1 VKVSDSRRHWMG
13 GRYAG
18 IDWATEKHDVR
29 VANETGEM
37 LLAATF
43 GHDEP
48 GLSALCRTLV
58 RMEVGLVAIERPDG
72 VLVERL
78 LDAGL
83 RVLPLHPKKVGAAR
97 DRFRVSGGKSDH
109 FDAFVLCELG
119 ELTVTASGCLSLTRI
134 RPRRCGR

>member
-1 VKVSDSRRHWMG
+1 MG
-13 GRYAG
+13 SRYAG

-29 VANETGEM
+29 VANETGEK

-43 GHDEP
+43 VHDEA

-58 RMEVGLVAIERPDG
+58 RMEVDLVAIERPDG

-83 RVLPLHPKKVGAAR
+83 RVLPCIQRRSQRPVIGSGSQAGSPITSTPSCC
-97 DRFRVSGGKSDH
+97 VSWR
-109 FDAFVLCELG
+109 
-119 ELTVTASGCLSLTRI
+119 ELTATASGCLSLTQI
-134 RPRRCGR
+134 RPRRCER

>member
-1 VKVSDSRRHWMG
+1 MG

-58 RMEVGLVAIERPDG
+58 RNGGWSGRDRAAGRRVGRAAAGCRLTRVCRCIQRRWERPVIG
-72 VLVERL
+72 SGSQ
-78 LDAGL
+78 AGSPITST
-83 RVLPLHPKKVGAAR
+83 RSCC
-97 DRFRVSGGKSDH
+97 VSW
-109 FDAFVLCELG
+109 AN
-119 ELTVTASGCLSLTRI
+119 
-134 RPRRCGR
+134 